1 MAVASM
7 RRPREFVFPAS
18 EHAMDRMFEELG
30 EDDLRKLA
38 TEFIEALEQSRAKDD
53 LVPVYRVLE
62 AWYRTTLLR
71 RDPDHAR
78 LTSEATDRAE
88 GRIPPGVETQTVEQ
102 LRDEIARRRR
112 AS

>member
-1 MAVASM
+1 
-7 RRPREFVFPAS
+7 
-18 EHAMDRMFEELG
+18 MFEELG

-88 GRIPPGVETQTVEQ
+88 GRIPGEAATQTVDE
-102 LRDEIARRRR
+102 LRDEISRRR